1 MTMYRF
7 LLLITSVLLLLGCSP
22 DNGAINEPQSAAP
35 WVRTLSV
42 TDASPAVMKLSGT
55 IKGRYETPL
64 AFQVSGRILERHVD
78 TGQRVEKGQLLFQ
91 LDPRDLLA
99 SVRVAEADMKTAE
112 AGLAIARSEL
122 QRQQQLVKGEFV
134 SRQTLERYELT
145 LREAIGRHQAANAVL
160 DQARNAVDYAEL
172 RAEKAG
178 ILDAVIAEPGQVVNI
193 GQALAILID
202 DSSLEVEVY
211 LADGVDAPVSGS
223 LSIEGKSLSIVLR
236 EVAASADAESRSWRA
251 RYRIKQPSDALTLG
265 SVVQVRLDQPIQDT
279 TFSVPLAA
287 LDERSQ
293 GSQVWQVIEGQ
304 VQPVPVEVLEL
315 GREYARIRAPL
326 VNGDRIVALGTH
338 LLTPGMQVRE
348 QAR

>member
-1 MTMYRF
+1 MYRF
-7 LLLITSVLLLLGCSP
+7 LFFMTSVLLLLGCSP
-22 DNGAINEPQSAAP
+22 DNGTINEPKSAVP

-42 TDASPAVMKLSGT
+42 TDASPAFMKLSGT

-64 AFQVSGRILERHVD
+64 AFQVSGRILNRHVD
-78 TGQRVEKGQLLFQ
+78 TGQRVEYGQLLFQ

-99 SVRVAEADMKTAE
+99 SVRVAEADMKTTE

-122 QRQQQLVKGEFV
+122 QRQQQLVKSQFV
-134 SRQTLERYELT
+134 SRQTLERYELN

-160 DQARNAVDYAEL
+160 EQARNAVGYAEL

-178 ILDAVIAEPGQVVNI
+178 ILDAVIAEPGQVVTI

-223 LSIEGKSLSIVLR
+223 VLIAGKSLAIVLR
-236 EVAASADAESRSWRA
+236 EVAASADPESRSWRA
-251 RYRIKQPSDALTLG
+251 RYRIKQSSNDLTLG
-265 SVVQVRLDQPIQDT
+265 SVVQVRLDQPIHDI

-338 LLTPGMQVRE
+338 LLTPNLQVRE